1 MIAYHFHNISLSAL
15 LTNLLVLPV
24 QPLLMSPGRGGSFA
38 GHPLAAAGTGCRSAG
53 IAPWRG
59 FTVRV
64 VEWIAGWSTP
74 LSLEVSGWGV
84 LIMYVLL
91 GGVTILWMRF
101 PARRLRLA
109 ASTLLAVGALMVGV
123 AWR

>member
-1 MIAYHFHNISLSAL
+1 MILGGAAVLLGILWLPLGQAAGLLAL
-15 LTNLLVLPV
+15 
-24 QPLLMSPGRGGSFA
+24 
-38 GHPLAAAGTGCRSAG
+38 PLA
-53 IAPWRG
+53 G

-91 GGVTILWMRF
+91 GGVTILWMRSL
-101 PARRLRLA
+101 PGGCGWQLPPCWRL
-109 ASTLLAVGALMVGV
+109 GH
-123 AWR
+123 